1 MDLTSRWVPARKYLE
16 WARAALERGGEDDWD
31 SACSLAKRSVCR
43 QIDGI
48 LAHNHLG
55 SFHGQNY
62 GDKSEYLAELKVPA
76 LTLLRDLVID
86 PRNDIEH
93 AYRLATR
100 DQARRAVEVAE
111 LFITATS
118 GEAGT
123 PAIMALGWNV
133 NFSEFK
139 SVVPGK
145 EQHIIKFVL
154 TKKHAPML
162 LISGY
167 PDAPEAMI
175 IHPKE
180 EALRTCP
187 LKEFESH
194 ETIKLNARL
203 RECLSSTSYTSLAL
217 DESFIKALKEQLK
230 L

>member
-1 MDLTSRWVPARKYLE
+1 M
-16 WARAALERGGEDDWD
+16 
-31 SACSLAKRSVCR
+31 
-43 QIDGI
+43 
-48 LAHNHLG
+48 
-55 SFHGQNY
+55 
-62 GDKSEYLAELKVPA
+62 
-76 LTLLRDLVID
+76 
-86 PRNDIEH
+86 
-93 AYRLATR
+93 
-100 DQARRAVEVAE
+100 EVAE

-118 GEAGT
+118 GEAET

-133 NFSEFK
+133 NFSEFR

-162 LISGY
+162 LINGY

-175 IHPKE
+175 IHP
-180 EALRTCP
+180 
-187 LKEFESH
+187 KEFESH